1 MSKWKVSCV
10 VVACTLLAAFAVAQ
24 SPEIAP
30 AKTRAAAHKVTLN
43 ATHLTAR
50 GFQLSAFIETGSTTH
65 ACLATYSGSNQWEV
79 LMPICVPQRVWGQ
92 AQHPFGA

>member
-30 AKTRAAAHKVTLN
+30 TRTPAAAHKVTLN
-43 ATHLTAR
+43 ATYLTAR
-50 GFQLSAFIETGSTTH
+50 GFQLSAFIETGKH
-65 ACLATYSGSNQWEV
+65 
-79 LMPICVPQRVWGQ
+79 
-92 AQHPFGA
+92 HPRLPCYV